1 MKILPV
7 TYDALQRP
15 RRHLRHLRGV
25 EGRNIAIP
33 SPHDLNTSA
42 CYFTAWQY
50 TGDASLR
57 WVYTSEQVCLIL
69 QPCYILS
76 WDSSVLLRD
85 EMYPMHFLCMQVCG
99 GTAPQWARLQQEDLT
114 EVENNS
120 TDRLL
125 SGLLHIHLYLVPRK
139 AAPER
144 PPTPG
149 PAHPT
154 VGSAADDG
162 RRTPEPG
169 GRRGQ
174 PSLLGL
180 ASGWDEASSG
190 GRLHDSARSS
200 PSGSTADGCPDEEQ
214 EEGSGSMDGVLS
226 AAEGVGLRP
235 AGCEAMALP
244 GRLLMS
250 ALLDLDALE
259 PLAAAADLDGR
270 ALPANTLLIE
280 LSDGLYVWP
289 PSQHLQRTASGA
301 VPAAQPAPAP
311 ADGRGADGSAAAL
324 GTLPPSAWGSPQVAP
339 SPSTHS
345 HTELQINWCA
355 CGWDLTRL
363 YMLS

>member
-1 MKILPV
+1 
-7 TYDALQRP
+7 
-15 RRHLRHLRGV
+15 
-25 EGRNIAIP
+25 
-33 SPHDLNTSA
+33 
-42 CYFTAWQY
+42 
-50 TGDASLR
+50 
-57 WVYTSEQVCLIL
+57 
-69 QPCYILS
+69 
-76 WDSSVLLRD
+76 
-85 EMYPMHFLCMQVCG
+85 MYPMHFLCMQVCG